1 MAHTTHIVKIQNLA
15 SGDVLM
21 FRDSYIQNYSFR
33 RIVNWDTTNT
43 IGRMDPIKTFKNTEA
58 KVELSFTVVN
68 PHRNI
73 VSHLFD
79 FGSISPDFYT
89 KDNLNK
95 FFKNPEKSLDPST
108 PGTAFKGVYG
118 YTENLE
124 TIGKILYPSYTNDN
138 DDYSMKSAPVL
149 RVKIYKD
156 KKEENVIFNGYATVN
171 ALDVNLK
178 AEDVSSAGGRNFS
191 NVEFNIL
198 FDIIHTK
205 EVQIASAFEIRK
217 NQVSAS
223 DVLGDKQNEAAY
235 KAFKDFS

>member
-1 MAHTTHIVKIQNLA
+1 MAHITHIIKIQNLS
-15 SGDVLM
+15 SGDVLV
-21 FRDSYIQNYSFR
+21 FKDCYIQNYSFKR
-33 RIVNWDTTNT
+33 NVNWEITNV

-79 FGSISPDFYT
+79 FGFISPHFYT

-118 YTENLE
+118 YAENLE

-138 DDYSMKSAPVL
+138 GQYSMKSAPVL
-149 RVKIYKD
+149 RVKVYKD

-178 AEDVSSAGGRNFS
+178 AEDVSSSGGREFS
-191 NVEFNIL
+191 NTEFNIL
-198 FDIIHTK
+198 FDVIHTEEEQISSAIDFTK
-205 EVQIASAFEIRK
+205 EAALAVAK
-217 NQVSAS
+217 
-223 DVLGDKQNEAAY
+223 VLGE
-235 KAFKDFS
+235 